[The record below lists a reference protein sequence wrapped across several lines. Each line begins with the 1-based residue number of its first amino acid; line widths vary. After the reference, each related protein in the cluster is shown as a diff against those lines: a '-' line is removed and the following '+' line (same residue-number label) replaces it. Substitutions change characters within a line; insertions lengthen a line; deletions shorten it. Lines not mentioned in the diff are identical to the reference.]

1 MLTVSVLCSDARHPV
16 YPVLQ
21 SWVDSVQG
29 KHSVELVTSED
40 VLNGGDFLFLVSCS
54 IHIRENIRQKYSNTL
69 VFHASD
75 LPQGRGWSPHIWDVL
90 NGKSLLT
97 LSVLDAEDE
106 IDSGNIWLKINIELD
121 GTELFDEINQKIFLA
136 ELRAMDEI
144 LLNHERIQP
153 AAQPNNV
160 ETSYHRKRTPADS
173 QLDPGKTISEQFN
186 LLRVCDPNRFPAFFE
201 INGVRYNLQISKEP
215 PKE

>member
-29 KHSVELVTSED
+29 KHAVELVTSED
-40 VLNGGDFLFLVSCS
+40 LLSGGDFLFLVSCS
-54 IHIRENIRQKYSNTL
+54 IRIRENIRQQYSNTL
-69 VFHASD
+69 VIHASD

-106 IDSGNIWLKINIELD
+106 IDSGNIWLKMNIELD

-136 ELRAMDEI
+136 ELRAMDEV

-153 AAQPNNV
+153 EAQPNNV
-160 ETSYHRKRTPADS
+160 ATSYHRKRTPADS
-173 QLDPGKTISEQFN
+173 QLDPEKTISEQFN

-215 PKE
+215 LKK